1 MKKLYITI
9 SFILVSCLVMAQN
22 KDTKSADKLFN
33 RYEFVSASE
42 AYLKLVNKN
51 KGNSYVY
58 KQLADSYYNIFN
70 TEQAA
75 KWYAKAI
82 EEQQDAETYYRY
94 AQMLKANGSYD
105 MADIQM
111 TQFATLAPNDRRAI
125 AFLKNP
131 NYLEKLNNQRKSFD
145 IKDVNINSEKS
156 DFGAVLADNIL
167 YFASARNESGKKF
180 AWNKEPYLDIYTAN
194 YKEDGTFDAPSV
206 VENLNSKYNDG
217 PATISKDG
225 NTIYF
230 ASESFRKNLYLKDKA
245 KKVRYGQINLFKA
258 TKVKGEWTNIEA
270 LPFNGSDYST
280 SNPSLSKD
288 GKTLYFSSNMPGSL
302 GRTDIWKASIE
313 KDGQFGKPENLG
325 PTINT
330 EGRESFPFIADD
342 NKLYFASDALAGYGG
357 YDIFVMDLNK
367 NQGPKN
373 VGKPINSQKDDFS
386 FSYNNS
392 KKIGFFASNKNG
404 QDDLFMINKICE
416 KTVLFKVTNGK
427 TGEDLSETIINIL
440 ENENKIDQLT
450 SNAEGIANT
459 YWSCEKEYAIEINKP
474 GFEIYTETFKN
485 EIDQEEVNIAI
496 ALTPIEAVITE
507 TEIILQEIYFEFDKS
522 NITQQG
528 AEELDKLVK
537 IMTDYPTMEINIRSH
552 TDNNGTEEYN
562 DNLSE
567 SRAKSTA
574 EYVISKG
581 IDRARITAEGYGESE
596 PKVICEKCTPE
607 QDAENRRS
615 EFLITKK

>member
-1 MKKLYITI
+1 MKKLYIKI
-9 SFILVSCLVMAQN
+9 SFILVSCLVIAQN

-33 RYEFVSASE
+33 RYEFVSATE

-58 KQLADSYYNIFN
+58 KQLADSYYHIFN

-131 NYLEKLNNQRKSFD
+131 NYLEKLNNQRKTFD

-180 AWNKEPYLDIYTAN
+180 GWNKEPYLDIYSAN
-194 YKEDGTFDAPSV
+194 YKEDGTFDSPNAV
-206 VENLNSKYNDG
+206 VKLNSKYNDG
-217 PATISKDG
+217 PSTISKDG

-230 ASESFRKNLYLKDKA
+230 ASESFRKSLYLKDKA
-245 KKVRYGQINLFKA
+245 KKVKYGQINLFKA
-258 TKVKGEWTNIEA
+258 TKDKGEWTNIEA

-302 GRTDIWKASIE
+302 GRTDIWKVSIDKNGE
-313 KDGQFGKPENLG
+313 FGKPENLG

-342 NKLYFASDALAGYGG
+342 NKLYFASDAHAGYGG

-367 NQGPKN
+367 NQAPKN

-392 KKIGFFASNKNG
+392 KKLGFFASNKNG

-416 KTVLFKVTNGK
+416 KNMLFKVTNGK
-427 TGEDLSETIINIL
+427 TGEDLSEAIINIL

-450 SNAEGIANT
+450 SNAEGMVNT
-459 YWSCEKEYAIEINKP
+459 YWSCDKEYTIEINKP
-474 GFEIYTETFKN
+474 GFESHKEPIKN

-528 AEELDKLVK
+528 ASELDKLVK
-537 IMTDYPTMEINIRSH
+537 IMIDYPTMEINIRSH

-562 DNLSE
+562 EKLSE

-581 IDRARITAEGYGESE
+581 IDRTRITAEGYGESE

-607 QDAENRRS
+607 QDAQNRRS